1 MNEASTARVVV
12 AVLLLIVACSGGS
25 SEPARV
31 ESARLA
37 LEVRT
42 VPERP
47 RVGGNQLEL
56 LLRDAQGVPVDDA
69 HVSARIHMHAMG
81 AMPAMGGPASVE
93 KTGDGRWRADFDLA
107 MGGTWIV
114 EIRAHRPDGTGV
126 EAEGSLSVGTPGLR
140 LEAIGAAA
148 PEPPS
153 ATSAPGAAP
162 ETGRTPRSPAAAPG
176 AFRFDESRLRQIGVH
191 SELPRTEDLTR
202 VVRALGRVVLDE
214 TTLHDVTIRVA
225 GFVEQIDADALGEPV
240 VAGQVLFR
248 FYSPDAH
255 AAQSEYL
262 TVRRS
267 QAAARG
273 GTAPERS
280 DGLVRAAAER
290 LRLWG
295 IDAAD
300 IAVLARRGT
309 PQETLPV
316 RAPISGYVVEKTIV
330 AGSPVA
336 VGQRAYRI
344 APLDRV
350 WIEAEVYE
358 AELPRLAVGQPAEV
372 VLPYAADQ
380 RFPATIAY
388 VYPDLDPE
396 RRTARV
402 RLELAN
408 PDLALR
414 PEMYADV
421 FLRQPLGS
429 RFTVPASALLRTGDR
444 SFVFVDLGGG
454 RLQPQQVVTGIES
467 DGRVEILSGLA
478 PEQRVV
484 VSGTF
489 LVASESRLRAA
500 LETWR

>member
-1 MNEASTARVVV
+1 MNEILVRRAVPA
-12 AVLLLIVACSGGS
+12 ALVLLLVACGGGA

-31 ESARLA
+31 EASGLV
-37 LEVRT
+37 LEART
-42 VPERP
+42 VPENP
-47 RVGGNQLEL
+47 RVGRNELEFT
-56 LLRDAQGVPVDDA
+56 LRDRQGAPVDDA
-69 HVSARIHMHAMG
+69 HVSSKVHMHAMG

-114 EIRAHRPDGTGV
+114 EVQVHRPDGGAL
-126 EAEGSLSVGTPGLR
+126 EAEGSLTVGTPGLR
-140 LEAIGAAA
+140 LSSTGATEPSPEAA
-148 PEPPS
+148 PPEASDEPE
-153 ATSAPGAAP
+153 AGASRA
-162 ETGRTPRSPAAAPG
+162 PAAAPG
-176 AFRFDESRLRQIGVH
+176 AFRFDESRLRQIGVR
-191 SELPRTEDLTR
+191 SELPRTDELAT

-225 GFVEQIDADALGEPV
+225 GFVEEIEADALGERV
-240 VAGQVLFR
+240 EAGQVLFR

-255 AAQSEYL
+255 AAQREYL
-262 TVRRS
+262 TVLRS
-267 QAAARG
+267 QATARG
-273 GTAPERS
+273 SSAPQRA
-280 DGLVRAAAER
+280 DGLAHAAAQR

-300 IAVLARRGT
+300 VAALAKRGA
-309 PQETLPV
+309 PLDTLPV
-316 RAPISGYVVEKTIV
+316 RAPISGYVVDKTIV
-330 AGSPVA
+330 AGSPVE

-388 VYPDLDPE
+388 VYPNLEPQ

-402 RLELAN
+402 RLEVDN
-408 PDLALR
+408 PELALR

-421 FLRQPLGS
+421 FLHQPLGA
-429 RFTVPASALLRTGDR
+429 RFTVPASAVLRTGDR
-444 SFVFVDLGGG
+444 SFVFVDLGAG
-454 RLQPQQVVTGIES
+454 RLQPQRVETGIES
-467 DGRVEILSGLA
+467 DGRVEILSGLE

-500 LETWR
+500 LESW